1 MGITSLVLKHHKFA
15 TILFLL
21 LFVTGINSF
30 VNMPRTENPQ
40 ITVPAATVFAIY
52 PGASPV
58 DLEQLIAQPIE
69 DAISE
74 LEDIK
79 RVSTSIRDGLVVVN
93 VEFYFG
99 VDTDEKYDKVV
110 QEINGVKEA
119 LPEDLYSLETLKWRV
134 SDQVLMQLALTT
146 DSLPYHLLHMK
157 AEQIKE
163 AIKKL
168 SSIRKVEVLAAPE
181 QEVHVQLDMQKMGAL
196 NIGVEQVAKAI
207 KSNNANIPGG
217 SVKLGERSFGVKTSG
232 AYDDLEQIAAT
243 VVHANEGQLIRLRDI
258 ATVRMGYED
267 EKYKARFKGI
277 KSVFVAIYQ
286 KEGRNV
292 FETTEEVENALQKL
306 EKQLGNDIQLNR
318 VFMQSREVE
327 NKISSFQG
335 NLFQGILL
343 VGILIFLALGVRSAL
358 LVIIAIPLSIVIG
371 LFGVDIS
378 GFAMQQMTIAG
389 LVIALGLLVDNS
401 IVMTEGINR
410 YTDKGYKPA
419 KAALLASSEIGWP
432 VITATL
438 TTVLA
443 FVPIIAM
450 PDKAGVFIRSMPVTI
465 ILTLGVSLF
474 LALTLTPLLAS
485 RFFKKTRHVNTA
497 DQTNQRAKGIK
508 QLLNY
513 LVEHNYRS
521 TITYALK
528 HRKLVIWS
536 TLAIF
541 LITLAIAFMF
551 LGISFFP
558 KAEKGQ
564 FLVRA
569 NLPEGSS
576 LEHTNEA
583 VKYIENVLDTIP
595 SVAYYASNVGHGNP
609 RIYYN
614 VLSKNYQ
621 KSFGEMFVQL
631 EAYDVDAFDA
641 LVNRLRELFDNYP
654 TARIE
659 VKEFEQSPPVD
670 APIMVY
676 IKGNE
681 LDRLRNIS
689 EDFEHLLAAQ
699 PGVINLD
706 NSLSKVR
713 TDLFVDINRD
723 KANMLGVPV
732 HSVDKAVRTA
742 VAGIQVDKY
751 RDNQG
756 EEYPII
762 LRMSQGNKFGPGDFR
777 KVYVKSVAGQAVPLS
792 QLASLKFQKAPNEI
806 RRFNYER
813 TALLTADLKKG
824 ASLDNALE
832 PVIQK
837 LENYNFPE
845 GYDYYIGGELE
856 SRKESFGGM
865 QRAVLIAILMI
876 FAVLVLQFRSYRQP
890 LIIFATIPL
899 AIIGSVYAL
908 LITNN
913 TFSFTAFIG
922 LTSLVGIVINN
933 AIILVDYTNWL
944 RKEGYKLFDALRI
957 AGETRFTPIIL
968 TTLTTAGGLLPLT
981 LQGGDLWAPMGWTII
996 GGLLISTFLTLV
1008 VVPVLY
1014 SVMVRQK

>member
-15 TILFLL
+15 TIIFLL
-21 LFVTGINSF
+21 LFVVGMNSF
-30 VNMPRTENPQ
+30 LNMPRTENPQ

-52 PGASPV
+52 PGANPV

-99 VDTDEKYDKVV
+99 VDTDEKYNKVV
-110 QEINGVKEA
+110 QEINSVREV
-119 LPEDLYSLETLKWRV
+119 LPDDLYSLETLKWRV
-134 SDQVLMQLALTT
+134 SDQVLMQLALTA
-146 DSLPYHLLHMK
+146 DSLPYHVLRTK
-157 AEQIKE
+157 AEKIQD
-163 AIKKL
+163 AVKKL
-168 SSIRKVEVLAAPE
+168 SAIRKVEVLAAPE
-181 QEVHVQLDMQKMGAL
+181 QEVIVELDMEKMGVL
-196 NIGVEQVAKAI
+196 NLGIDRVEKAI

-217 SVKLGERSFGVKTSG
+217 SVKLGKRSFGVKTSG
-232 AYDDLEQIAAT
+232 AYTNLDQIAAT
-243 VVHANEGQLIRLRDI
+243 VVHAKNGYLIRLKDV
-258 ATVRMGYED
+258 ATIRMGDED
-267 EKYKARFKGI
+267 EKYKARFKGT

-292 FETTEEVENALQKL
+292 FETTKEVDRVLQKIDSQIGANI
-306 EKQLGNDIQLNR
+306 ELNQ
-318 VFMQSREVE
+318 VFKQSREVE
-327 NKISSFQG
+327 NKISNFQG
-335 NLFQGILL
+335 NLFQGIAL
-343 VGILIFLALGVRSAL
+343 VGILIFLALGVRSAF
-358 LVIIAIPLSIVIG
+358 LVIIAIPLSIIIG

-410 YTDKGYKPA
+410 YIDQGNKPA
-419 KAALLASSEIGWP
+419 KAAVLAAAEIGWP

-465 ILTLGVSLF
+465 ILTLSVSLL

-485 RFFKKTRHVNTA
+485 RFFKNRSKPTTKN
-497 DQTNQRAKGIK
+497 DGKQAKGIK
-508 QLLNY
+508 RLLNY
-513 LVEHNYRS
+513 LVEHSYRD
-521 TITYALK
+521 TIVFALK
-528 HRKLVIWS
+528 HRWLVIWG
-536 TLAIF
+536 AIGVF
-541 LITLAIAFMF
+541 SITMLMAYLY

-569 NLPEGSS
+569 HLPQGSS
-576 LEHTNEA
+576 LEHTSE
-583 VKYIENVLDTIP
+583 VVTHIETVLDTIP
-595 SVAYYASNVGHGNP
+595 DVKFYASNIGHGNP

-621 KSFGEMFVQL
+621 KSFGEVFVQL
-631 EAYDVDAFDA
+631 ESYDVDKFDA
-641 LVNRLRELFDNYP
+641 LVDRLRGLFDKY
-654 TARIE
+654 TDARIE
-659 VKEFEQSPPVD
+659 IKEFEQSPPVD

-681 LDRLRNIS
+681 LERLRKIS
-689 EDFEHLLAAQ
+689 KTFENLLASQ

-713 TDLFVDINRD
+713 TDLLVDINRD
-723 KANMLGVPV
+723 KANMYGVPV
-732 HSVDKAVRTA
+732 HAIDKAVRTA
-742 VAGIQVDKY
+742 VAGMQVDQF
-751 RDNQG
+751 RDEKG
-756 EEYPII
+756 EEYPIT
-762 LRMSQGNKFGPGDFR
+762 LRMPQGDEFSPDDFR
-777 KVYVKSVAGQAVPLS
+777 KVYVKSMAGYAVPLH
-792 QLASLKFQKAPNEI
+792 QLASIKFQKAPNEI

-813 TALLTADLKKG
+813 TALLTADLEKG
-824 ASLDNALE
+824 ASLDDALE
-832 PVIQK
+832 PVIARLK
-837 LENYNFPE
+837 SYNFPD

-876 FAVLVLQFRSYRQP
+876 FAVLVLQFKSYTQP

-899 AIIGSVYAL
+899 AMIGSVYAL
-908 LITNN
+908 MITGN

-944 RKEGYKLFDALRI
+944 RKEGYSKFEALRI
-957 AGETRFTPIIL
+957 SGETRFTPIIL

-1014 SVMVRQK
+1014 SVVVKEN

>member
-15 TILFLL
+15 TIIFLL
-21 LFVTGINSF
+21 LFVVGMNSF
-30 VNMPRTENPQ
+30 LNMPRTENPQ

-52 PGASPV
+52 PGANPV

-99 VDTDEKYDKVV
+99 VDTDEKYNKVV
-110 QEINGVKEA
+110 QEINSVREV
-119 LPEDLYSLETLKWRV
+119 LPDDLYSLETLKWRV
-134 SDQVLMQLALTT
+134 SDQVLMQLALTA
-146 DSLPYHLLHMK
+146 DSLPYRVLRLK
-157 AEQIKE
+157 AEKIQD
-163 AIKKL
+163 AVKKL
-168 SSIRKVEVLAAPE
+168 PAIRKVELLAAPE
-181 QEVHVQLDMQKMGAL
+181 QEIIVELDMEKMGAL
-196 NIGVEQVAKAI
+196 NLGIDRLAKAI

-217 SVKLGERSFGVKTSG
+217 AVKLGKRSFGVKTSG
-232 AYDDLEQIAAT
+232 AYTDLDQIAAT
-243 VVHANEGQLIRLRDI
+243 VVHAHKGHLIRLKDV
-258 ATVRMGYED
+258 ATIRMGDED
-267 EKYKARFKGI
+267 EKYKARFKGT

-292 FETTEEVENALQKL
+292 FETTNEVERVLQKIDS
-306 EKQLGNDIQLNR
+306 QIGSDIELNR
-318 VFMQSREVE
+318 VFKQSREVE
-327 NKISSFQG
+327 NKISNFQG
-335 NLFQGILL
+335 NLFQGIVL
-343 VGILIFLALGVRSAL
+343 VGILIFLALGVRSAF
-358 LVIIAIPLSIVIG
+358 LVIIAIPLSIIIG

-410 YTDKGYKPA
+410 YIDQGNKPA
-419 KAALLASSEIGWP
+419 KAAVLAAAEIGWP

-465 ILTLGVSLF
+465 ILTLSVSLL

-485 RFFKKTRHVNTA
+485 RFFRNRSNVATKNDGK
-497 DQTNQRAKGIK
+497 QAKGIK
-508 QLLNY
+508 RLLNY
-513 LVEHNYRS
+513 LVEHSYRD
-521 TITYALK
+521 TIVFALK
-528 HRKLVIWS
+528 HRWLVIW
-536 TLAIF
+536 TAMGIF
-541 LITLAIAFMF
+541 SITMLIAYLF

-569 NLPEGSS
+569 HLPQGSS
-576 LEHTNEA
+576 LEHTGEV
-583 VKYIENVLDTIP
+583 VKHIETVLDTITD
-595 SVAYYASNVGHGNP
+595 VQFYASNIGHGNP

-621 KSFGEMFVQL
+621 KSFGEVFVQL
-631 EAYDVDAFDA
+631 ESYDVDKFDA
-641 LVNRLRELFDNYP
+641 LVDRLRNLFDLYP
-654 TARIE
+654 DARIE
-659 VKEFEQSPPVD
+659 IKEFEQSPPVD

-681 LDRLRNIS
+681 LERLRTIS
-689 EDFEHLLAAQ
+689 KTFENLLARQ

-713 TDLFVDINRD
+713 TDLLIDINRD
-723 KANMLGVPV
+723 KANMYGVPV
-732 HSVDKAVRTA
+732 HAIDKAVRTA
-742 VAGIQVDKY
+742 VAGMQVDKF
-751 RDNQG
+751 RDEKG
-756 EEYPII
+756 EEYPIT
-762 LRMSQGNKFGPGDFR
+762 LRMPQGDEFSPDDFR
-777 KVYVKSVAGQAVPLS
+777 KVYVKSMAGYAVPLH
-792 QLASLKFQKAPNEI
+792 QLASIKFQKAPNEI

-813 TALLTADLKKG
+813 TALLTADLEKG
-824 ASLDNALE
+824 ASLDEALE
-832 PVIQK
+832 PVISRLK
-837 LENYNFPE
+837 SYNFPD

-876 FAVLVLQFRSYRQP
+876 FAVLVLQFRSYTQP
-890 LIIFATIPL
+890 LIIFAAIPL
-899 AIIGSVYAL
+899 AMIGSVYAL
-908 LITNN
+908 MITGN

-944 RKEGYKLFDALRI
+944 RQKGHSKFEALRI
-957 AGETRFTPIIL
+957 SGETRFTPIIL

-1014 SVMVRQK
+1014 SVVVQEN

>member
-15 TILFLL
+15 TIIFLL
-21 LFVTGINSF
+21 LFVVGMNSF
-30 VNMPRTENPQ
+30 LNMPRTENPQ

-52 PGASPV
+52 PGANPV

-99 VDTDEKYDKVV
+99 VDTDEKYNKVV
-110 QEINGVKEA
+110 QEINSVREV
-119 LPEDLYSLETLKWRV
+119 LPDDLYSLETLKWRV
-134 SDQVLMQLALTT
+134 SDQVLMQLALTA
-146 DSLPYHLLHMK
+146 DSLPYHVLRTK
-157 AEQIKE
+157 AEKIQD
-163 AIKKL
+163 AVKKL
-168 SSIRKVEVLAAPE
+168 SAIRKVEVLAAPE
-181 QEVHVQLDMQKMGAL
+181 QEVIVELDMEKMGVL
-196 NIGVEQVAKAI
+196 NLGIDRVAKAI

-217 SVKLGERSFGVKTSG
+217 SVKLGKRSFGVKTSG
-232 AYDDLEQIAAT
+232 AYTNLDQIAAT
-243 VVHANEGQLIRLRDI
+243 VVHAKNGYLIRLKDV
-258 ATVRMGYED
+258 ATIRMGDED
-267 EKYKARFKGI
+267 EKYKARFKGT

-292 FETTEEVENALQKL
+292 FETTKEVDRVLQKIDSQIGANI
-306 EKQLGNDIQLNR
+306 ELNQ
-318 VFMQSREVE
+318 VFKQSREVE
-327 NKISSFQG
+327 NKISNFQG
-335 NLFQGILL
+335 NLFQGIAL
-343 VGILIFLALGVRSAL
+343 VGILIFLALGVRSAF
-358 LVIIAIPLSIVIG
+358 LVIIAIPLSIIIG

-410 YTDKGYKPA
+410 YIDQGNKPA
-419 KAALLASSEIGWP
+419 KAAVLAAAEIGWP

-465 ILTLGVSLF
+465 ILTLSVSLL

-485 RFFKKTRHVNTA
+485 RFFKNRSKPTTKN
-497 DQTNQRAKGIK
+497 DGKQAKGIK
-508 QLLNY
+508 RLLNY
-513 LVEHNYRS
+513 LVEHSYRD
-521 TITYALK
+521 TIVFALK
-528 HRKLVIWS
+528 HRWLVIWG
-536 TLAIF
+536 AIGVF
-541 LITLAIAFMF
+541 SITMLMAYLY

-569 NLPEGSS
+569 HLPQGSS
-576 LEHTNEA
+576 LEHTSE
-583 VKYIENVLDTIP
+583 VVTHIETVLDTIP
-595 SVAYYASNVGHGNP
+595 DVKFYASNIGHGNP

-621 KSFGEMFVQL
+621 KSFGEVFVQL
-631 EAYDVDAFDA
+631 ESYDVDKFDA
-641 LVNRLRELFDNYP
+641 LVDHLRGLFDKY
-654 TARIE
+654 TDARIE
-659 VKEFEQSPPVD
+659 IKEFEQSPPVD

-681 LDRLRNIS
+681 LERLRKIS
-689 EDFEHLLAAQ
+689 KTFENLLASQ

-713 TDLFVDINRD
+713 TDLLVDINRD
-723 KANMLGVPV
+723 KANMYGVPV
-732 HSVDKAVRTA
+732 HAIDKAVRTA
-742 VAGIQVDKY
+742 VAGMQVDQF
-751 RDNQG
+751 RDEKG
-756 EEYPII
+756 EEYPIT
-762 LRMSQGNKFGPGDFR
+762 LRMPQGDEFSPDDFR
-777 KVYVKSVAGQAVPLS
+777 KVYVKSMAGYAVPLH
-792 QLASLKFQKAPNEI
+792 QLASIKFQKAPNEI

-813 TALLTADLKKG
+813 TALLTADLEKG
-824 ASLDNALE
+824 SSLDDALE
-832 PVIQK
+832 PVIARLK
-837 LENYNFPE
+837 SYNFPD

-876 FAVLVLQFRSYRQP
+876 FAVLVLQFRSYTQP

-899 AIIGSVYAL
+899 AMIGSVYAL
-908 LITNN
+908 MITGN

-944 RKEGYKLFDALRI
+944 RKEGYSKFEALRI
-957 AGETRFTPIIL
+957 SGETRFTPIIL

-1014 SVMVRQK
+1014 SVVVKEN